1 MFKRSIRLLDQLQKL
16 ARASFKF
23 LILSKS
29 SPVNKVP
36 AMAIDQSRPKRKR
49 RERGQRVLDLD
60 LGQASW
66 DLGHLDHAWPLKAAK
81 ISFLK
86 PLHLDVPSAP

>member
-1 MFKRSIRLLDQLQKL
+1 MFLMFSEL
-16 ARASFKF
+16 
-23 LILSKS
+23 

-49 RERGQRVLDLD
+49 GERGQRVLDLD
-60 LGQASW
+60 LGQASCG
-66 DLGHLDHAWPLKAAK
+66 LGHLGHAWPIKAAT

-86 PLHLDVPSAP
+86 PLHLGVLCCTTTIPSPDQLLPLVHSQANC

>member
-1 MFKRSIRLLDQLQKL
+1 M
-16 ARASFKF
+16 
-23 LILSKS
+23 

-49 RERGQRVLDLD
+49 GERGQRVLDLD
-60 LGQASW
+60 LDLGQASCG
-66 DLGHLDHAWPLKAAK
+66 LGHLGHARPLKAAT

-86 PLHLDVPSAP
+86 PLHLSVLSAP